1 MASRMTNFHSK
12 PNYLFPT
19 HNPIR
24 NSDGVFEF
32 DEADMWVNSSTGSN
46 HPAVAESKRMSTI
59 PREPRRKTMS
69 MADQKG
75 TAAVTSASVPVN
87 IPDWSKIL
95 KESRK
100 QRDVSDE
107 DGDDYCNNG
116 DEDER
121 VPPHEY
127 LARNRGAS
135 FSVHEGVGRTLKG
148 RDLRRVRN
156 AIWKQ
161 VGFED

>member
-1 MASRMTNFHSK
+1 MASRMTSFRSK

-32 DEADMWVNSSTGSN
+32 DDGELWVNPSNASS
-46 HPAVAESKRMSTI
+46 HPSESKKIMSTI
-59 PREPRRKTMS
+59 PREPRRKM

-75 TAAVTSASVPVN
+75 MTTSVTSASVPVN

-95 KESRK
+95 KEQRK

-107 DGDDYCNNG
+107 DGNEDG
-116 DEDER
+116 EEDER

-135 FSVHEGVGRTLKG
+135 FSVHEGIGRTLKG